1 MRLFPIGFL
10 VVLSYGQAVA
20 ADMPV
25 RAAAA
30 PPVPFVIG
38 YSGNGWYKG
47 VGTFL
52 ETNNAQVDA
61 ANVTTAGG
69 ALNGIIGYQWANATR
84 STFGALQGSFAYHN
98 VGGSNLAGAVTSRWS
113 GEIMAKFGGPI
124 TNVLQW
130 LPAGASFPTLPA
142 VGAAVGSA
150 HPWIGGGVRFQDA
163 RGSVADST
171 PGTLDLTPASKH
183 NISAKGFLAAG
194 IMQQYCTAPTSCLTM
209 DTFFEFNPSQDGF
222 NVIGDSQAKL
232 GKGYRAGMNFYF

>member
-1 MRLFPIGFL
+1 MRTLIGIAL
-10 VVLSYGQAVA
+10 ALLASPALA

-25 RAAAA
+25 KAVA

-47 VGTFL
+47 IGTFV
-52 ETNNAQVDA
+52 EMNNAQVVDS
-61 ANVTTAGG
+61 NVTTAGG
-69 ALNGIIGYQWANATR
+69 ALNAVLGYQWANATK

-124 TNVLQW
+124 SNVLQW

-142 VGAAVGSA
+142 IGAAVGSA

-163 RGSVADST
+163 KGSV
-171 PGTLDLTPASKH
+171 LDASKH

-194 IMQQYCTAPTSCLTM
+194 ILQQYCTAPTSCLTM

-222 NVIGDSQAKL
+222 NVIGDNQAKL

>member
-1 MRLFPIGFL
+1 MRKLILWTLAAAALAAPA
-10 VVLSYGQAVA
+10 YA
-20 ADMPV
+20 ADMP
-25 RAAAA
+25 AKAIAT
-30 PPVPFVIG
+30 PVPFVIG

-47 VGTFL
+47 VGTFI
-52 ETNNAQVDA
+52 ETNNAQVSD

-142 VGAAVGSA
+142 IGAAVGSA

-163 RGSVADST
+163 RGIVTDIAI
-171 PGTLDLTPASKH
+171 PASKH

-194 IMQQYCTAPTSCLTM
+194 IMQQYCTTPTSCLTM

-222 NVIGDSQAKL
+222 NVTGESQAKL